1 MRDDSGIRLAFLA
14 ALAAGAVLVACG
26 SSDSGGNGGGGGA
39 VTGGAGGSTVTGG
52 SGGSNTG
59 GSNTGG
65 SNTGGSNTGGS
76 NTGGSNTGGSNTGGD
91 GGSGGSNTGGSNT
104 GGSNTGGSNTGGD
117 GGSGGT
123 GGSANCTEITATDF
137 AKAVA
142 DGTYAVYRTN
152 PTPDLGDTTDTDAI
166 QLELYGSTLGPN
178 LNGEAKGTFD
188 LTQGGDDNYAT
199 CSRCI
204 RAIVDPT
211 SSAPKLFFQSAGTL
225 AIADSSDALNGKLQ
239 ATLTDIT
246 LIEVTID
253 SGTFESTPVA
263 GGECLHLATAT
274 IDVTPPVVP
283 ATWTCNASYYGD
295 GDCDCG
301 CGAFDELDC
310 TDANVESCAYCDDT
324 GSCSTDTCPGTINP
338 TDNSTCTTP

>member
-1 MRDDSGIRLAFLA
+1 MRDYSGIRLAFLA
-14 ALAAGAVLVACG
+14 ALAAGVVLAACG
-26 SSDSGGNGGGGGA
+26 SDDSGGNGGGGGA
-39 VTGGAGGSTVTGG
+39 AVTGGTGGSSATGG

-65 SNTGGSNTGGS
+65 DGGTG
-76 NTGGSNTGGSNTGGD
+76 TGGD
-91 GGSGGSNTGGSNT
+91 GGTG
-104 GGSNTGGSNTGGD
+104 TGGD
-117 GGSGGT
+117 GGTGTGGDGGTGTGGDGGTGGT
-123 GGSANCTEITATDF
+123 GGSANCTEITAADF

-166 QLELYGSTLGPN
+166 QLELYGSTVGPN

-204 RAIVDPT
+204 RGIVDPNGT
-211 SSAPKLFFQSAGTL
+211 PKLFFQSAGTL
-225 AIADSSDALNGKLQ
+225 EIADSSDALNGKLQ
-239 ATLTDIT
+239 ATLTDVT

-253 SGTFESTPVA
+253 STTYQSTPVA

-283 ATWTCNASYYGD
+283 STWTCNDSYYGD
-295 GDCDCG
+295 SECDCG
-301 CGAFDELDC
+301 CGAVDIDC
-310 TDANVESCAYCDDT
+310 ADATVSSCVYCDDP
-324 GSCSTDTCPGTINP
+324 GSCNTDPCPGTINP
-338 TDNSTCTTP
+338 TDNSTCTTTP